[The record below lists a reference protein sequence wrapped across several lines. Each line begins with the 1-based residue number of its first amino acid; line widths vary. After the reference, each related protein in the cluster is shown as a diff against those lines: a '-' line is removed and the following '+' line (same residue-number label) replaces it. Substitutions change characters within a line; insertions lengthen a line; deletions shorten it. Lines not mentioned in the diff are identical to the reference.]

1 MLVSSQVILK
11 SGKEKPV
18 KQKHSWI
25 FSGAVQKITGDPQNG
40 QIVDVLDSQNNFLAR
55 GYINQKS
62 QIVVRILTWDDK
74 EEVDEELFRRRIE
87 AAISYRSKT
96 LDLSVYDA
104 YRLIHDSADLLPGL
118 IVDRYADYL
127 VVQILT
133 LGMEQRKHIIVGIL
147 DNLLSPKGIY
157 EKSDSRVRE
166 KEGLIL
172 RSGALRG
179 KEPPEILEIRQNSVI
194 LYINIKDGQ
203 KTGAFLDQRENLEIV
218 RSLAKD
224 RYVLDCFCYTG
235 GFSIWSGLGGCKGV
249 MGVDISNGALANAQ
263 ENVRINRLNGI
274 CHFIQADMFQF
285 LNTCQGKFDMIILD
299 PPAFA
304 KSKGNVEKAA
314 RAYKHI
320 NMMAMKLLNSHG
332 ILATFSCSHHI
343 DPLLF
348 RKIIF
353 GASVDA
359 DCNMRIIRTLHAS
372 PDHPINI
379 AHPEG
384 EYLKGLI
391 CQKI

>member
-1 MLVSSQVILK
+1 MLASFQVILK
-11 SGKEKPV
+11 TGKEKAV
-18 KQKHSWI
+18 KQKHPWI
-25 FSGAVQKITGDPQNG
+25 FSGAIQKISGDPRDG
-40 QIVDVLDSQNNFLAR
+40 QIVDILDSQNNFLAR

-62 QIVVRILTWDDK
+62 QIVVRVLTWNEE
-74 EEVDEELFRRRIE
+74 EEVDENLFRSRIE
-87 AAISYRSKT
+87 TAISYRTKT
-96 LDLSVYDA
+96 LNLSVYDA

-118 IVDRYADYL
+118 IVDKYSDYL
-127 VVQILT
+127 VMQILT
-133 LGMEQRKHIIVGIL
+133 LGMEQRKHIIAGIL

-157 EKSDSRVRE
+157 ERSDSRVRE
-166 KEGLIL
+166 KEGLSL
-172 RSGALRG
+172 QSGVISG
-179 KEPPEILEIRQNSVI
+179 QEPPERLEIHQNSVI
-194 LYINIKDGQ
+194 LFVNIKDGQ

-224 RYVLDCFCYTG
+224 RYILDCFCYTG
-235 GFSIWSGLGGCKGV
+235 AFSIWSGLGGCKGV
-249 MGVDISNGALANAQ
+249 MGVDISNRALANAQ
-263 ENVRINRLNGI
+263 ENVRINGLDGI
-274 CHFIQADMFQF
+274 CHFVQADMFQF
-285 LNTCQGKFDMIILD
+285 LNTCRGKFDMIILD

-304 KSKGNVEKAA
+304 KNKGNVEKAA

-320 NMMAMKLLNSHG
+320 NMMAMKLLNSDG

-359 DCNMRIIRTLHAS
+359 DCNMRIVRTLHAS
-372 PDHPINI
+372 SDHPINI
-379 AHPEG
+379 SHPEG